1 MNEEELLQSQG
12 FESIEQRTQWEQELR
27 EAEEEENRLKLQVA
41 ANEEQAAMAASM
53 PPAQEQQPPT
63 QNEPDRQKGPVES
76 YYSGVKAVETSPFKK
91 EDGTIDYEKISR
103 YGAEGDMD
111 VITGI
116 QDFVSGTL
124 SLIPGV
130 DIKPRPK
137 FENEVAQT
145 VREISSVVLPTM
157 LLGGAGS
164 AGLTAQAGKVK
175 AVKGLKHLN
184 DPFVKW
190 LGNTSFQAG
199 AGAFVDYAVPMNQT
213 DDNLAGTLKKTY
225 PRSLGWIPDNVAT
238 LDGDSPEVKRGK
250 NVFEGAYLGIGID
263 MVMGLSKLMKRVGDT
278 HDLVRHTPENEK
290 AKDWFDKNI
299 EIDKT
304 PEDVIERS
312 AAKRSTELDEVG
324 SYNFDKSVD
333 SNESVFGYHDA
344 YGYSETGVRSVD
356 DLGIVGASIDAA
368 RIDGNLGTI
377 YGRVGSVMSE
387 GALKFANETSE
398 NARLVI
404 RGLASTLQDA
414 GKYGYKVDD
423 KRYLSFAEIENVGQ
437 KYANDFYEMDLQEL
451 QRTIYPGS
459 IYQGRN
465 VSTKT
470 PELTD
475 AGYQGVMGAIK
486 KYMDD
491 FVNMDEAKA
500 TAYVGTS
507 MAGQISDMAQGMRLT
522 DGSGSIQRAQEQILD
537 RVEFLMAQ
545 KGMTS
550 YVRGRSLNMLNIW
563 NRMTTQGSQAYDNAT
578 KKRLENLVK
587 GEKNK
592 TLATMERIKQETAE
606 TINGLR
612 AIKDSN
618 PEMLSPLMMA
628 YELTDGNVKTISSLN
643 NYVKQSTS
651 IWGKAFFDG
660 QPEIPSV
667 INQAFYANVYNGA
680 LSAVSTPA
688 KAVISGSHLLVEKPI
703 RHFAGALL
711 TRDTRT
717 LRRALYQYSSMWETL
732 TGGLDYAKQIFKRSA
747 LDPNVTAAR
756 DDIGLK
762 NQGQIDILTAF
773 ADAKAAKGDYG
784 PQMLMENITAMN
796 DLAQHPTLRLG
807 TRSMQAMDGFMDSLI
822 ANFEAKGK
830 AFDTYTQNGKVKFN
844 RAEAEKVAKDAHAE
858 MFDANGIITDKAV
871 KKASGEMAFNLDN
884 AANDDVSALIRR
896 MPVLKPFLLFTKTPL
911 NELKYTASYNP
922 LSPVLGTFMKDVN
935 VFKNTFD
942 DMETEKVME
951 ILTQRGVDVSDPL
964 QVKGKYMELRAD
976 MLGRKA
982 LGGLMTGSAI
992 ALFMDDRLHGAGH
1005 YNRQVQK
1012 TRDRSDWKRNAVRG
1026 LDDKWHSI
1034 EGLGPITTYL
1044 SLIGTIGDNFD
1055 VLEPDDIGTLLK
1067 KTAFAFGASFKD
1079 RTYMAGLEPFFDVVR
1094 GDAGAIN
1101 RWGSGFLTASA
1112 VRGSSQ
1118 MAEIARLLDPE
1129 LKLINNEL
1137 DAMIMNRL
1145 PGLKGMLPKEYDWI
1159 DGGEVNVP
1167 DSIWARLRNTYTPW
1181 KESGKITPE
1190 KQFLI
1195 DVEYDATATLRTNG
1209 QGEKLST
1216 AEQSEI
1222 LSIMGKDGLWKE
1234 GIKRVMAQTA
1244 GEGKGFRKRFKEGL
1258 SEGLPMDTATS
1269 ESVQMELDAEL
1280 RRAIGDAITGSKSF
1294 TTIRRRQ
1301 YVRERTAEYL
1311 KRGQQKEALQYLEY
1325 TKKQYGI

>member
-12 FESIEQRTQWEQELR
+12 FDSVEQRTQWEQELR
-27 EAEEEENRLKLQVA
+27 AAEEEEKRLELQVA
-41 ANEEQAAMAASM
+41 ANEEEAAMAASM
-53 PPAQEQQPPT
+53 PPVQEQPQVQQQPPV
-63 QNEPDRQKGPVES
+63 QVEPERAQ
-76 YYSGVKAVETSPFKK
+76 AVETSPFKN
-91 EDGTIDYEKISR
+91 EDGTIDYDKLDR
-103 YGAEGDMD
+103 YGREGDMD
-111 VITGI
+111 AVTGI
-116 QDFVSGTL
+116 QDFITGTL
-124 SLIPGV
+124 NLIPGV
-130 DIKPRPK
+130 DIAPRPK

-190 LGNTSFQAG
+190 MGNAAFQAG

-213 DDNLAGTLKKTY
+213 DHNLGGTLKKSY
-225 PRSLGWIPDNVAT
+225 PRTLGWIPDNVAT
-238 LDGDSPEVKRGK
+238 LDSDSPDVKRGK
-250 NVFEGAYLGIGID
+250 NVLEGAYLGIGID
-263 MVMGLSKLMKRVGDT
+263 LIMGLSKLMKRVGDT

-290 AKDWFDKNI
+290 AETWFDKNI

-324 SYNFDKSVD
+324 SFNFDKSVD
-333 SNESVFGYHDA
+333 PNEPVFGYHDA
-344 YGYSETGVRSVD
+344 YGYPETGVRSVD

-414 GKYGYKVDD
+414 GQYGYKIDD
-423 KRYLSFAEIENVGQ
+423 KRYLSFKEIENVGQ
-437 KYANDFYEMDLQEL
+437 KYANDFYEMDLEEL

-465 VSTKT
+465 VSTQT

-475 AGYQGVMGAIK
+475 EGYQGVMGAIK

-522 DGSGSIQRAQEQILD
+522 EGSGSIQRAQEQILD

-563 NRMTTQGSQAYDNAT
+563 NRMTTQGSQAYDNAA

-592 TLATMERIKQETAE
+592 TLATMERIKQETAD
-606 TINGLR
+606 TVNNLR
-612 AIKDSN
+612 TIKDEN
-618 PEMLSPLMMA
+618 PEMLAPLMMA
-628 YELTDGNVKTISSLN
+628 YELTDGNVKTISALN

-680 LSAVSTPA
+680 LSAASTPI
-688 KAVISGSHLLVEKPI
+688 KAVISGSHLLVEKPL
-703 RHFAGALL
+703 RHFAGALITGDL
-711 TRDTRT
+711 RT
-717 LRRALYQYSSMWETL
+717 ARRALYQYSSLWETL
-732 TGGLDYAKQIFKRSA
+732 TGGLGYAKQIFKRSA
-747 LDPNVTAAR
+747 LDPNVTAVR

-762 NQGQIDILTAF
+762 NQGQLDILTAF
-773 ADAKAAKGDYG
+773 ADAKAAKGEYG
-784 PQMLMENITAMN
+784 PQMLMENINAMN
-796 DLAQHPTLRLG
+796 DLANHPALRLG

-822 ANFEAKGK
+822 ANFEAKGR
-830 AFDTYTQNGKVKFN
+830 AFDTYTQNGQVKFS
-844 RAEAEKVAKDAHAE
+844 RAEADKVAKDAHAE
-858 MFDANGIITDKAV
+858 MFDENGIITDKAV

-884 AANDDVSALIRR
+884 AANDDMSALIRR

-922 LSPVLGTFMKDVN
+922 LSPILGTFMKDVN
-935 VFKNTFD
+935 VFKHKFD
-942 DMETEKVME
+942 DIETDKVME

-964 QVKGKYMELRAD
+964 QVKGKYNELRAD

-982 LGGLMTGSAI
+982 LGTLMTGSAI

-1012 TRDRSDWKRNAVRG
+1012 TRDKSNWKRNAIRG
-1026 LDDKWHSI
+1026 LDDKWYSI

-1055 VLEPDDIGTLLK
+1055 VLEPNDIGNLLG

-1094 GDAGAIN
+1094 GDVGAIN

-1137 DAMIMNRL
+1137 DSMIMNRL

-1159 DGGEVNVP
+1159 DGGEVNTP

-1195 DVEYDATATLRTNG
+1195 DVEYDATATLGTNG
-1209 QGEKLST
+1209 QGEKLSS

-1234 GIKRVMAQTA
+1234 GIKRVMADTPGGA
-1244 GEGKGFRKRFKEGL
+1244 KGFRQRFKEGQ
-1258 SEGLPMDTATS
+1258 SKSLPMDTATS
-1269 ESVQMELDAEL
+1269 ESVHEMLDSEL
-1280 RRAIGDAITGSKSF
+1280 RRAIGDAITGSKNF

-1311 KRGQQKEALQYLEY
+1311 KRGQQEEALKYLEY
-1325 TKKQYGI
+1325 TKKTYGI

>member
-1 MNEEELLQSQG
+1 
-12 FESIEQRTQWEQELR
+12 
-27 EAEEEENRLKLQVA
+27 
-41 ANEEQAAMAASM
+41 
-53 PPAQEQQPPT
+53 
-63 QNEPDRQKGPVES
+63 
-76 YYSGVKAVETSPFKK
+76 
-91 EDGTIDYEKISR
+91 
-103 YGAEGDMD
+103 
-111 VITGI
+111 
-116 QDFVSGTL
+116 
-124 SLIPGV
+124 
-130 DIKPRPK
+130 
-137 FENEVAQT
+137 
-145 VREISSVVLPTM
+145 
-157 LLGGAGS
+157 
-164 AGLTAQAGKVK
+164 
-175 AVKGLKHLN
+175 
-184 DPFVKW
+184 
-190 LGNTSFQAG
+190 
-199 AGAFVDYAVPMNQT
+199 
-213 DDNLAGTLKKTY
+213 
-225 PRSLGWIPDNVAT
+225 
-238 LDGDSPEVKRGK
+238 
-250 NVFEGAYLGIGID
+250 
-263 MVMGLSKLMKRVGDT
+263 MGLSKLMKRVDDT

-290 AKDWFDKNI
+290 AKEWFDKNI

-324 SYNFDKSVD
+324 SFNFDKSVD
-333 SNESVFGYHDA
+333 PNEPIFGYHDA
-344 YGYSETGVRSVD
+344 YGYPETGIRSVD

-368 RIDGNLGTI
+368 RIDGNLGTV

-404 RGLASTLQDA
+404 KGLASTLQDA
-414 GKYGYKVDD
+414 GQYGYKIDD
-423 KRYLSFAEIENVGQ
+423 KRYLSFKEIENVGQ
-437 KYANDFYEMDLQEL
+437 KYADDFYEMDLQEL
-451 QRTIYPGS
+451 QKTIYPGS
-459 IYQGRN
+459 IYQGKN
-465 VSTKT
+465 VSTGT

-475 AGYQGVMGAIK
+475 EGYQGVMGAIK

-522 DGSGSIQRAQEQILD
+522 EGSGSIQRAQEQILD

-563 NRMTTQGSQAYDNAT
+563 NRMTTQGSRAYDNAT

-606 TINGLR
+606 TIDGLR

-651 IWGKAFFDG
+651 IWSKAFFDG

-680 LSAVSTPA
+680 LSSASTPI
-688 KAVISGSHLLVEKPI
+688 KAVFSGSHLLVEKPL
-703 RHFAGALL
+703 RHFAGALITGDL
-711 TRDTRT
+711 RT
-717 LRRALYQYSSMWETL
+717 ARRALYQYSSMWETL
-732 TGGLDYAKQIFKRSA
+732 TGGLSYAKQIFKRSA
-747 LDPNVTAAR
+747 LDPNVTAVR
-756 DDIGLK
+756 DDMGLK
-762 NQGQIDILTAF
+762 NQGQLDILTAF

-796 DLAQHPTLRLG
+796 DLANHPVLRMG

-822 ANFEAKGK
+822 ANFEAKGR
-830 AFDTYTQNGKVKFN
+830 AFDNYTQNGKVKFN
-844 RAEAEKVAKDAHAE
+844 RAEADKVAKDAHAE
-858 MFDANGIITDKAV
+858 MFDENGIITDKAV

-884 AANDDVSALIRR
+884 AANDDASALIRR
-896 MPVLKPFLLFTKTPL
+896 MPVLKPFMLFTKTPL

-935 VFKNTFD
+935 VFKHKFD
-942 DMETEKVME
+942 DIETEKVME

-964 QVKGKYMELRAD
+964 QVKGKYNELRAD

-982 LGGLMTGSAI
+982 LGTLMTGSAV

-1012 TRDRSDWKRNAVRG
+1012 TRDKADWKRNSIRG
-1026 LDDKWHSI
+1026 FDDKWYSY

-1044 SLIGTIGDNFD
+1044 SLVATIGDNFD
-1055 VLEPDDIGTLLK
+1055 VLEPNDLGNLLG

-1079 RTYMAGLEPFFDVVR
+1079 RTHMAGLEPFFDVLR
-1094 GDAGAIN
+1094 GDVGAIN
-1101 RWGSGFLTASA
+1101 RWGSGFLTSAA

-1159 DGGEVNVP
+1159 EGGEVNVP

-1195 DVEYDATATLRTNG
+1195 DVEFDATATLRTNG
-1209 QGEKLST
+1209 QGEKLSA

-1234 GIKRVMAQTA
+1234 GIKRVMNQTSK
-1244 GEGKGFRKRFKEGL
+1244 GGKGFRQRFKEGQ
-1258 SEGLPMDTATS
+1258 SKGLPMDTATA
-1269 ESVQMELDAEL
+1269 ESLHNELDAEL

-1301 YVRERTAEYL
+1301 YVQERTSEYL
-1311 KRGQQKEALQYLEY
+1311 KRGQQQEALEYLEY